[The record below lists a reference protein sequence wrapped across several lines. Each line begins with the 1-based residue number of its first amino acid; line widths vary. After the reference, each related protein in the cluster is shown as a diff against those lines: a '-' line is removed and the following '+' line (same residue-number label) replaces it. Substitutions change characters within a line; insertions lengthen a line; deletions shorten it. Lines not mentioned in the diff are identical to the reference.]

1 MSEIYKQ
8 ENGYNDFF
16 FKKRH
21 YNHFCILV
29 RRVDEKYR
37 LFQCPRRHLTI
48 HFSRAFKI
56 NLLRNKKE
64 ACIVTSSQTQA
75 SFIINTTIK
84 KGSHKDHPHFKFLFL
99 SVTVFGKIELNR
111 N

>member
-37 LFQCPRRHLTI
+37 LYQCPRADLTI
-48 HFSRAFKI
+48 R
-56 NLLRNKKE
+56 
-64 ACIVTSSQTQA
+64 SS
-75 SFIINTTIK
+75 
-84 KGSHKDHPHFKFLFL
+84 L
-99 SVTVFGKIELNR
+99 
-111 N
+111 